1 VSGAACREIR
11 AIRRKL
17 DYLKPSLQMVKAVT
31 CRKDTCNR
39 YRPLRWD
46 EEALTAILRG
56 AGAMPCQGIQGDERD
71 A

>member
-1 VSGAACREIR
+1 
-11 AIRRKL
+11 L
-17 DYLKPSLQMVKAVT
+17 DYLKPSLQKVKAVT

-46 EEALTAILRG
+46 EESPTAILRG